1 MNAILLAILASAF
14 WGTGTALMKI
24 GMTRS
29 FPKISLG
36 QFFKQILPVLKILVT
51 NWVWL
56 LGLLLML
63 GGAGAFGTA
72 LAGGDLS
79 VVQPI
84 IGLTGVV
91 AALIGVV
98 FLGERLSRIEW
109 VGVVGII
116 LGVVLVGLGSQ
127 SNGPSAGGE
136 LSALCADIQ
145 KHLPGN
151 SELITFT
158 GLSVL
163 LSGLA
168 LLLRRFG
175 MSVEFTLSVSAGI
188 LFGLANPFGKFLTQ
202 RAMVIPS
209 CEPFSFGSGETWL
222 RILTDYPGWVI
233 VGCNVFAGPMMQTA
247 LANGRASIVSP
258 LITIISTVIPILAA
272 ITIFGEQLN
281 IWQAIGILIV
291 LVGTACLAGK
301 EQPTPTPSPL
311 QTA

>member
-1 MNAILLAILASAF
+1 
-14 WGTGTALMKI
+14 MKV

-36 QFFKQILPVLKILVT
+36 QFFRQIVPVVKILAT

-56 LGLLLML
+56 IGLLLML

-84 IGLTGVV
+84 IGLTGVI

-98 FLGERLSRIEW
+98 FLGERLAKIEW

-116 LGVVLVGLGSQ
+116 TGVVLVGLGCPNS
-127 SNGPSAGGE
+127 GPSAGSD
-136 LSALCADIQ
+136 LSEACRQISA
-145 KHLPGN
+145 HLPGN
-151 SELITFT
+151 NELIAFA
-158 GLSVL
+158 GLSIL

-168 LLLRRFG
+168 LLLRRLG

-202 RAMVIPS
+202 RAMLLPD
-209 CEPFSFGSGETWL
+209 CQPFSFASGETWL
-222 RILTDYPGWVI
+222 RIVSDYPGWVI
-233 VGCNVFAGPMMQTA
+233 VGCNVIAGPMMQTA

-272 ITIFGEQLN
+272 ITIFGEAVTVL
-281 IWQAIGILIV
+281 QAVGILIV
-291 LVGTACLAGK
+291 LGGTACLAGK
-301 EQPTPTPSPL
+301 EQGAPK
-311 QTA
+311 AA